1 MGKTYVY
8 ELLCELYE
16 YENEDID
23 TSIEE
28 IDNTVKDEGYITTLN
43 LEGIGQTATATATLG
58 GIGMVGQIILNEDGY
73 NYTSTPNVTIAP
85 PTSGTTATAV
95 AITTS
100 IGGVRSVKSIRITNA
115 GSGYTS
121 SNPPTV
127 TITGGNGIGAAA
139 TAVIVDNG
147 IQYLSISTAGSGYY
161 ISPTVT
167 IGPSVGQTATA
178 YAVLN
183 NDGGVSSL
191 QLINAGY
198 GYTEAPTVLVS
209 GVSTTGIG
217 TFVYNETVTG
227 SLSGTTAVVREF
239 KRRTDLNVV
248 DPPIELRVAINNG
261 QFSAGETITGSE
273 SSATYILKSYDN
285 DSYEDSYDINE
296 EIELEADNILDF
308 TESNPFGEY

>member
-1 MGKTYVY
+1 M
-8 ELLCELYE
+8 
-16 YENEDID
+16 
-23 TSIEE
+23 
-28 IDNTVKDEGYITTLN
+28 
-43 LEGIGQTATATATLG
+43 
-58 GIGMVGQIILNEDGY
+58 
-73 NYTSTPNVTIAP
+73 
-85 PTSGTTATAV
+85 
-95 AITTS
+95 
-100 IGGVRSVKSIRITNA
+100 
-115 GSGYTS
+115 
-121 SNPPTV
+121 
-127 TITGGNGIGAAA
+127 
-139 TAVIVDNG
+139 
-147 IQYLSISTAGSGYY
+147 
-161 ISPTVT
+161 
-167 IGPSVGQTATA
+167 
-178 YAVLN
+178 
-183 NDGGVSSL
+183 

-198 GYTEAPTVLVS
+198 GYTEAPTVSIS

-261 QFSAGETITGSE
+261 QFSAGETITGSK